1 MLPAVEPHATESVTP
16 TEKQPD
22 PTTVSVLLPVVVPTP
37 SFTAKFILSVPE
49 PKVSVRPLPCPRMVE
64 FSSNIRFDAAPTSPM
79 MTSELAGPMTTRSE
93 PVVLS
98 IRKSVPPVDEVAIVQ
113 ANGELSGMVEVEM
126 AEKLTRPPE
135 NTGVPVNVG
144 DAESTAEPVPVT
156 AVIPVPFIW
165 KTLPVPAV
173 LKVLLV

>member
-1 MLPAVEPHATESVTP
+1 MLRAVEPHESERVAP
-16 TEKQPD
+16 TEKQPE
-22 PTTVSVLLPVVVPTP
+22 PTTVSVLLPVVVPMPTFTP
-37 SFTAKFILSVPE
+37 KFILSLPE

-113 ANGELSGMVEVEM
+113 ANGELLGMVEVEFT
-126 AEKLTRPPE
+126 EKLSRPPE
-135 NTGVPVNVG
+135 NTCVPLNVG
-144 DAESTAEPVPVT
+144 
-156 AVIPVPFIW
+156 
-165 KTLPVPAV
+165 
-173 LKVLLV
+173 